1 MNGEEVMKDKS
12 LPSPANMLNSDVFLK
27 NNVTTMAIEFEK
39 GDIEIELKQYASKE
53 LIDYFKKNTGTKIDK
68 EMVERIPAG
77 DIMAVIALNLKPDAI
92 QNLVKLTG
100 ADGFVNI
107 FLQQAGFNL
116 DDISNATDGN
126 MLFVMSDAKANVTSP
141 DSNKFQLNF
150 NGLLA
155 MGVKDEASFKKIV
168 SGAEKIMG
176 KDNKAKE
183 FPITLTDKIMVIS
196 NGPYGSQ
203 YLGNQTKNK
212 FDFLEKI
219 DDAPMGA
226 YFDIQ
231 KMISLANNSSK
242 PSLEKDTL
250 VAENLKMWKNVTV
263 SGGEV
268 KNGAVEMKAKIKL
281 MDENTHSLKQL
292 NNFFFAMSQLQKRMQ
307 STSATGRNLDSLLT
321 PPTADTVRITDTP
334 KI

>member
-1 MNGEEVMKDKS
+1 
-12 LPSPANMLNSDVFLK
+12 
-27 NNVTTMAIEFEK
+27 MAIEFEK

-176 KDNKAKE
+176 K
-183 FPITLTDKIMVIS
+183 LC
-196 NGPYGSQ
+196 
-203 YLGNQTKNK
+203 
-212 FDFLEKI
+212 
-219 DDAPMGA
+219 
-226 YFDIQ
+226 
-231 KMISLANNSSK
+231 
-242 PSLEKDTL
+242 
-250 VAENLKMWKNVTV
+250 
-263 SGGEV
+263 
-268 KNGAVEMKAKIKL
+268 
-281 MDENTHSLKQL
+281 
-292 NNFFFAMSQLQKRMQ
+292 
-307 STSATGRNLDSLLT
+307 
-321 PPTADTVRITDTP
+321 
-334 KI
+334 